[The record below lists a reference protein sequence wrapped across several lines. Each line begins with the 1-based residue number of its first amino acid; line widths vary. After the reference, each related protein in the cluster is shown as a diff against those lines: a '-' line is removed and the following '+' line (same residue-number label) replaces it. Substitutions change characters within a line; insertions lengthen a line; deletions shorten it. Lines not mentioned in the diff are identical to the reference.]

1 MRRFCRR
8 FLSFAGLFLA
18 LLAAWGQQAGK
29 SSERPGTPAK
39 STGASTAPAWRQ
51 VQDKDGLCQW
61 MIPADW
67 SAIVAGEDTL
77 VQFGKGRAAAS
88 LHHNSMKDWE
98 QFKEN
103 IKLQYRPGKILED
116 SADRLW
122 FQYPKGPGGLH
133 YYVARPAGA
142 AACAAQLDITDR
154 ADQKI
159 LGPVVQRIAASVGPV
174 PPAATP

>member
-1 MRRFCRR
+1 MLRFRRR
-8 FLSFAGLFLA
+8 LLPFAGLFLA
-18 LLAAWGQQAGK
+18 LLAAWGQQASK
-29 SSERPGTPAK
+29 SSEHAGTPAK
-39 STGASTAPAWRQ
+39 SAAAPAAPAWRQ

-61 MIPADW
+61 SLPADW
-67 SAIVAGEDTL
+67 SDIVAGEDTL

-122 FQYPKGPGGLH
+122 FQYSKGPGGLH

-154 ADQKI
+154 ADQKT

-174 PPAATP
+174 PPPAP